1 MTRPPVD
8 HYIHGQWEAIDVIRG
23 MMPAGLTPF
32 QGFLWG
38 SAMKYMFRF
47 PYKGAAAEDLHKAMT
62 YAGWL
67 KDDIEAGK

>member
-23 MMPAGLTPF
+23 MMPAGLTPM
-32 QGFLWG
+32 QGYLWG

-47 PYKGAAAEDLHKAMT
+47 QYKGAAAEDLHKAMT
-62 YAGWL
+62 YTGWL